1 MSDYFDFPPNEFDE
15 EGDEN
20 PFKDLA
26 GWSDEAELRDPYEEM
41 TEDIMDNLGIEEFDD
56 IVFDI
61 GSVDPEDLRGNRFE
75 SLEEAIIYLFDAGIL
90 RFSGVV
96 LDGDEIAVDIDAES
110 N

>member
-1 MSDYFDFPPNEFDE
+1 MSDYFDDDPNNYDE

-20 PFKDLA
+20 PFRDLP
-26 GWSDEAELRDPYEEM
+26 GWSDEAELEDPYIKA

-61 GSVDPEDLRGNRFE
+61 RDADPESLRGNRFE
-75 SLEEAIIYLFDAGIL
+75 TLEEAIIYLFDAGIL

-96 LDGDEIAVDIDAES
+96 LSDHEIAVDIDAKS
-110 N
+110 K